1 MKTTKMIRG
10 LAALGLTVSLA
21 ACSESLN
28 LDAAGELDMTMQRAG
43 GSLFAPAS
51 DQSSSSSTRAVS
63 PDTVSAFIV
72 TVTSIEVQHSASD
85 SANGGAWTTVHL
97 AAPVRI
103 NLMTFGTGDDSARV
117 FARGNVEAGD
127 FVRVRLTLANPSI
140 RFKGALS
147 FGVGSTLQ
155 GGVDYA
161 IQLPQGGTIEMAAD
175 AQVSTGTSDA
185 INLVFNPDAS
195 LGTVSLS
202 GAGEVLLT
210 AVINSR

>member
-10 LAALGLTVSLA
+10 LAALGLAASLA

-43 GSLFAPAS
+43 SSLFAPAS
-51 DQSSSSSTRAVS
+51 SQGSSSSTRAVS
-63 PDTVSAFIV
+63 PDTVSAFFV
-72 TVTSIEVQHSASD
+72 TVTSIQVQHSASD
-85 SANGGAWTTVHL
+85 SINGGGWTTVHL
-97 AAPVRI
+97 ASPVRI
-103 NLMTFGTGDDSARV
+103 NLMAYGTGDDSARV

-127 FVRVRLTLANPSI
+127 YVRVRLTLANPSI

-175 AQVSTGTSDA
+175 AQIAAGTADDV
-185 INLVFNPDAS
+185 NCVFNPEAT

-202 GAGEVLLT
+202 GTGEVLLT
-210 AVINSR
+210 TVISGR

>member
-1 MKTTKMIRG
+1 MIRG

-28 LDAAGELDMTMQRAG
+28 LDAAGQLDMTMQRAG
-43 GSLFAPAS
+43 SSLFAPAS
-51 DQSSSSSTRAVS
+51 DQGSASSTRAVS

-97 AAPVRI
+97 ASPVRI
-103 NLMTFGTGDDSARV
+103 NLMTYGTGDDSARA

-127 FVRVRLTLANPSI
+127 YVRVRLTLANPSI
-140 RFKGALS
+140 RFKGDLS

-155 GGVDYA
+155 GNTDYA
-161 IQLPQGGTIEMAAD
+161 IELPQNGTIEMAAD
-175 AQVSTGTSDA
+175 AQVDANTSDS
-185 INLVFNPDAS
+185 IHLVFNPGAS

-202 GAGEVLLT
+202 GTGEVLLS
-210 AVINSR
+210 AVINAR